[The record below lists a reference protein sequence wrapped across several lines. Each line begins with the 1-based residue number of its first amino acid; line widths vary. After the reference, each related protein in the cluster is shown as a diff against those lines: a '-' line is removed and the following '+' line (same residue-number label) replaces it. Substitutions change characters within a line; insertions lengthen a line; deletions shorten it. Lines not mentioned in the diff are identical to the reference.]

1 MNVDPPECE
10 AARPL
15 DKKICKCLKIKC
27 INFCK
32 EEGFFE
38 CLAPDNLELTDSTA
52 PAKKQDTR
60 DQYLEWRIE
69 AIRLAKTRRYKN
81 RLDICRAI
89 KERIDL
95 DDGVSVTAEHI
106 CRSIKFSDSDFK
118 KSIENSIRKKLILNK

>member
-1 MNVDPPECE
+1 MNIDPPECE
-10 AARPL
+10 TARPFDQNL
-15 DKKICKCLKIKC
+15 CKCLKIKC
-27 INFCK
+27 INLCEK
-32 EEGFFE
+32 KGFVE
-38 CLAPDNLELTDSTA
+38 CLAPDNLELTASTA

-95 DDGVSVTAEHI
+95 DEGVSVTAEHI